1 MHPPRRVLQ
10 AWARAPEPR
19 ATRSDDT
26 GSPRA
31 LMSPRSA
38 GAARFS
44 GGSQPNAHAS
54 YFRAFCAGAAPH
66 AHLPPCA
73 TRDAVCVRAVRHARL
88 VGALGAAC
96 RARVAPAAKQRATL
110 PSGTA
115 AFAFPGE
122 PCTHLRGSISGFGTI
137 IRSQVTFVFHGMG
150 ESPTAGP
157 KLLAQGV
164 DVLHCLLSRLRVAPP
179 RALLAPCIA
188 EQDLVSHTDPF
199 DAGMSL

>member
-1 MHPPRRVLQ
+1 
-10 AWARAPEPR
+10 
-19 ATRSDDT
+19 
-26 GSPRA
+26 
-31 LMSPRSA
+31 MSPAVSGSRAVQRRESA
-38 GAARFS
+38 KRARLIFQS
-44 GGSQPNAHAS
+44 L
-54 YFRAFCAGAAPH
+54 CAGAVPH
-66 AHLPPCA
+66 ALLPPCA
-73 TRDAVCVRAVRHARL
+73 TRNAVCVRAVRHAHL
-88 VGALGAAC
+88 VGALGEAC

-122 PCTHLRGSISGFGTI
+122 PCTHLRGLISGFGTI
-137 IRSQVTFVFHGMG
+137 IRSQVTFVFHEMG

-199 DAGMSL
+199 DAVMSL